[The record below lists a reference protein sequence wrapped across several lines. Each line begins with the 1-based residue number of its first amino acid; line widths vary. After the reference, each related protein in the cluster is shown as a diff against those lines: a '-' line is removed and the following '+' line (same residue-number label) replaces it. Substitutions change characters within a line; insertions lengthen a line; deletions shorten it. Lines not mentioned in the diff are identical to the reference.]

1 MRYKFTIRNKNIIQ
15 LAKKCKIKIKR
26 ILVHT
31 FLYYD
36 KKNIFFGEAEKEAYS
51 IYINVLCLFNFP
63 IYGKELERTIIHE
76 LLHLFF
82 PSKSEND
89 IEKETYIISENRFS
103 ENDNCKYTLI
113 RKITDVII
121 LKLNEIKLEKRESM
135 YHIIR
140 FVNNFVLRIYLE

>member
-1 MRYKFTIRNKNIIQ
+1 MRYKFTIRNKDIIQ

-36 KKNIFFGEAEKEAYS
+36 KKNIFFGEAEKETYS
-51 IYINVLCLFNFP
+51 IYINVLCLLHFP

-82 PSKSEND
+82 LSKSEND

-113 RKITDVII
+113 RKITNVII
-121 LKLNEIKLEKRESM
+121 LKLNEIKLEKRESV